1 MSSFFA
7 DEPLQTLE
15 GRQIVLGVTGGIAAY
30 KAGYIA
36 RELLARGAQV
46 RVVMTPNA
54 ARFVGPVT
62 FTGLVGTPPIVD
74 IWDPTYPGEIHI
86 ELADWAHAM
95 VIAPATANS
104 IARLAHG
111 FAEDAVS
118 TTALAFDGPTLIA
131 PAMHH
136 RMWSH
141 AATQTN
147 VGTLRTRGVHFVGPA
162 FGKLASGAE
171 GLGRMAEP
179 LEIADAVQNLFLRD
193 LEGLRLLISAGPTH
207 EPIDPVR
214 FLGNRS
220 SGKMGYA
227 IATNAALRG
236 AHVTLISGPVALT
249 APKSVEVVRVTRAL
263 EMQAAIESRF
273 ASADAIVMAAA
284 VADFRPA
291 TLATEKIK
299 KVDGAD
305 APTLA
310 LVRNPDI
317 LAGLGAR
324 RVGKHPMLVGFAVES
339 RDVAEF
345 ARQKLVKKQVDLVVG
360 NPADVAFEGDEN
372 EAWLVD
378 AEQTVA
384 TGRIT
389 KRALAERIVD
399 VIRDHSRTSA

>member
-1 MSSFFA
+1 MA
-7 DEPLQTLE
+7 EEPAQTLQ

-54 ARFVGPVT
+54 TRFVGPVT
-62 FTGLVGTPPIVD
+62 FTGLVGTSPIVD
-74 IWDPTYPGEIHI
+74 IWDPTYPGEVHI
-86 ELADWAHAM
+86 ELADWAHAL

-118 TTALAFDGPTLIA
+118 TTALAFDGPTLVA

-136 RMWSH
+136 RMWNH
-141 AATQTN
+141 AATASN
-147 VGTLRTRGVHFVGPA
+147 VKTLEARGVHFVGPA

-179 LEIADAVQNLFLRD
+179 LEIALAVEKLFVRD

-227 IATNAALRG
+227 IAANAVQRG
-236 AHVTLISGPVALT
+236 AKVTLITGPVALT
-249 APKSVEVVRVTRAL
+249 APTGVEVVRVTQAL
-263 EMQAAIESRF
+263 EMQAAIDARFESV
-273 ASADAIVMAAA
+273 DVIVMAAA

-291 TLATEKIK
+291 TRATEKIK
-299 KVDGAD
+299 KVDGED
-305 APTLA
+305 APTIA

-324 RVGKHPMLVGFAVES
+324 RTGKHPMLVGFAVES

-345 ARQKLVKKQVDLVVG
+345 ARQKLLKKQVDLVVG

-378 AEQTVA
+378 AQQTVA

-389 KRALAERIVD
+389 KRALAEHIVSI
-399 VIRDHSRTSA
+399 VGATAKRATR